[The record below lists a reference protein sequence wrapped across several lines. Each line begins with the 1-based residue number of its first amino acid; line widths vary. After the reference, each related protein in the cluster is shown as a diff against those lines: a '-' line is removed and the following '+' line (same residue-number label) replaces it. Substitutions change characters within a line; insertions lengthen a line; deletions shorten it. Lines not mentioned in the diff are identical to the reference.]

1 MILLYSALTEI
12 SRNVSIE
19 NGSGRVEREI
29 SDKTGPT
36 QINSPLFKDPSRVD
50 LSSWTESIYSVWDR
64 YQMVTNG
71 CKWWP
76 M

>member
-29 SDKTGPT
+29 SDKTGST

-50 LSSWTESIYSVWDR
+50 LSSWTESIHSVWDR